1 MTPVFRRARVPIKLA
16 CVSVGPRMF
25 RASAT
30 QATTKL
36 TKKRFFTRR
45 IKEDPKNHVICLD
58 FTTYV
63 YLLN

>member
-16 CVSVGPRMF
+16 CVAVGPRMF

-30 QATTKL
+30 QATIKQ
-36 TKKRFFTRR
+36 TKKRFFPRR
-45 IKEDPKNHVICLD
+45 IKEDPKNYVICLD
-58 FTTYV
+58 FTTFV